1 MLPNLITLLRLVLVP
16 VVAVCIGTGAYGVA
30 AIVFLVAGLS
40 DFADGFLARRYAM
53 VSRLGAFLDPIADK
67 LNMFVATIML
77 AWEGLVPL
85 WLAAA
90 IIGRDVVIVG
100 GAIAWRFAR
109 GALTIKPTY
118 LSKLNTVLEFALL
131 VLVMAVAAEW
141 IEPGHWLRAM
151 FVVVLLTVVASG
163 AQYVWIW
170 GRAAIAPH

>member
-16 VVAVCIGTGAYGVA
+16 VVAVCIGAGAYGVA

-40 DFADGFLARRYAM
+40 DFADGFLARRYAT

-85 WLAAA
+85 WLAVA

-131 VLVMAVAAEW
+131 VLVMAVAADW
-141 IEPGHWLRAM
+141 IEPGQWLRAM

-170 GRAAIAPH
+170 GRAAIAPR